1 MVPSVYLP
9 GCVMGSRS
17 GKGRSYRTLLKGV
30 AEVWGGAEDLVL
42 CSIAGEKNGLGTGEK
57 VD

>member
-1 MVPSVYLP
+1 
-9 GCVMGSRS
+9 MGSRS
-17 GKGRSYRTLLKGV
+17 GNGRSYRTLLKGV